1 MKLYRPSHILFG
13 LIFIGITYA
22 GYAYYEFGTFVI
34 IALAIIGA
42 SNLYYAFTD
51 PQKDLPGSKYPA
63 GYSSYLFFKASQQ
76 FFKDA
81 NKDKELM
88 NEINK
93 KVLICPKCKVEEKIF
108 NLSNRKDS
116 SIMIYNEKNPRVRKK
131 DGLNIFPMICF
142 NCKTMTEFA
151 TNPLNSSKNAIKGI
165 EYFKTRKINQKDKK
179 EALNFAESNNN
190 EILIKKL
197 KKYNVKFL

>member
-13 LIFIGITYA
+13 IIFIGIAYA
-22 GYAYYEFGTFVI
+22 GYAYYEFSTFVI
-34 IALAIIGA
+34 VALAIIGA

-51 PQKDLPGSKYPA
+51 PQKDFPESKYPA

-142 NCKTMTEFA
+142 KCKSLTEFA
-151 TNPLNSSKNAIKGI
+151 ADPNNASGRALDGV
-165 EYFKTRKINQKDKK
+165 EYFKTKKISEKNIMDALDYAKKIN
-179 EALNFAESNNN
+179 N
-190 EILIKKL
+190 ELLIKKINNL
-197 KKYNVKFL
+197 

>member
-51 PQKDLPGSKYPA
+51 PQKDLPESKYPP

-88 NEINK
+88 NDINK

-131 DGLNIFPMICF
+131 DGLNIFP
-142 NCKTMTEFA
+142 K
-151 TNPLNSSKNAIKGI
+151 SK
-165 EYFKTRKINQKDKK
+165 
-179 EALNFAESNNN
+179 
-190 EILIKKL
+190 
-197 KKYNVKFL
+197 